1 MNSYEKMLHLYVCFL
16 PVQGRRVQFTV
27 PVVMGK
33 QEAPVSAFEGEETKE
48 TKRGR
53 YGNYN
58 KMVHVHVYT
67 ISIMIKTVI
76 PD

>member
-1 MNSYEKMLHLYVCFL
+1 M
-16 PVQGRRVQFTV
+16 QFTV

-53 YGNYN
+53 YGNYK
-58 KMVHVHVYT
+58 KMVHVHLYT